1 MNSFNVNDYPLLRV
15 LDGEA
20 TLREMIAFPA
30 EDMVG
35 EEDAAQLIHA
45 ISMQWDGHIKR
56 LTPEIYSGKIPETD
70 AAIALPQQ
78 DIRVILFPAGITA
91 LTMTSF
97 SHCWTSLTVFN
108 GKEICVRAFDEQG
121 CTKGWLT
128 TRLIKEGRNPSAY
141 IDMFSKY
148 VSSTIRQNA
157 APYKVF
163 PGRTCR
169 MEEFQYRND
178 TGRPLLTYDKNALT
192 ADYN

>member
-15 LDGEA
+15 LDGNA

-30 EDMVG
+30 EDMIG

-56 LTPEIYSGKIPETD
+56 LTPEIYSGKIPEAD

-78 DIRVILFPAGITA
+78 DTRMILFPAGITA

-97 SHCWTSLTVFN
+97 SHSWTSLTVFD
-108 GKEICVRAFDEQG
+108 GKEICVRAFSEQG
-121 CTKGWLT
+121 CAKGWLT
-128 TRLIKEGRNPSAY
+128 TRLLKEGLHPSAC

-169 MEEFQYRND
+169 VEESQYRND
-178 TGRPLLTYDKNALT
+178 TGRLLLTYDKNALT